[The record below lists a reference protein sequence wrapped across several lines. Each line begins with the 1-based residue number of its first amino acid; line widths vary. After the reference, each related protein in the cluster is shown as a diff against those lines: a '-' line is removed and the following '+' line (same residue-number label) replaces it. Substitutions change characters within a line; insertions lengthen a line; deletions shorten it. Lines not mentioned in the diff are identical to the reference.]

1 MITPDAFAYTLT
13 DPRPI
18 AADAPYTFF
27 LPSNEELEAVTSA
40 DLVKLMFDYP
50 HQTEK
55 WAAERMWVTVRH
67 VEGDYL
73 QGELA
78 NEPDEPTSPLTLGE
92 AVEFQRHHIL
102 AIQWEHP
109 ETAPPP
115 PEYREYWDRCLVD
128 DCVLEGLE
136 PVEYIYREE
145 PDMAQEGDKY
155 PDSGWRIRG
164 RQGDATNADME
175 ARKFSYV
182 ALGAVL
188 NRDDSWLAWLD
199 EPVGTALM
207 RDLDIGRYV
216 PQD

>member
-1 MITPDAFAYTLT
+1 MTTSESFAYTLT
-13 DPRPI
+13 DPRPLK
-18 AADAPYTFF
+18 ASAPYTFF
-27 LPSNEELEAVTSA
+27 LPGKDELEAVKSS

-55 WAAERMWVTVRH
+55 WAAERMWVMVRH
-67 VEGDYL
+67 VEGEYL

-78 NEPDEPTSPLTLGE
+78 NEPNEPTSPLTLGE
-92 AVEFQRHHIL
+92 AIDFQRHHIL

-109 ETAPPP
+109 ETAPLS
-115 PEYREYWDRCLVD
+115 PEYREYWERCLVD

-136 PVEYIYREE
+136 PVEYIYREKPE
-145 PDMAQEGDKY
+145 MAQEGDRY

-164 RQGDATNADME
+164 RQADATDDDIE
-175 ARKFSYV
+175 ARKLSYV

-188 NRDDSWLAWLD
+188 NQDDSWLAWID

-207 RDLDIGRYV
+207 RDFDTGRYV
-216 PQD
+216 PQH